1 MRILVNRIA
10 DMNNTGNVPLFI
22 PIHFCGHHPCVVI
35 HALTGNVCPRIKIE
49 IPYFLSGF
57 QFISRIQLSENS
69 GVYQIISEINKT
81 SGRVNRLR
89 SVERLT
95 ICAPNVIS

>member
-1 MRILVNRIA
+1 
-10 DMNNTGNVPLFI
+10 MNNTGNVPLFI
-22 PIHFCGHHPCVVI
+22 PIHFCGHHPCFVI
-35 HALTGNVCPRIKIE
+35 HALTGNVFPRIKI
-49 IPYFLSGF
+49 PLSGF

-81 SGRVNRLR
+81 SGRVNKLR